1 MRYFDICII
10 GGGHTGLVATLAF
23 ANKKLN
29 VLCVEKKSFNN
40 NNKRDLELRTTA
52 HLMPAVNFLNTIG
65 VWKHLE
71 SHSCPLNSLN
81 IINSRDINNYPSKI
95 SENTFEAREIGKDC
109 FGYNVPLEKSIKI
122 LRELVLSKENAEL
135 LEATSLISSSLDG
148 EFRIAQLSNGEVI
161 KTKLIIGADGS
172 NSVVRDLSN
181 ISTFERDT
189 RQTALTFNAKHE
201 IKHCNVSYE
210 IYKFGGPLTTVPISD
225 EFEGMHSSIV
235 WMNKEDY
242 TKKLLN
248 CSKKEFSLKLKER
261 SLSILGEISPIT
273 NLVEI
278 PVKFMVAKKLISE
291 RIALIGE
298 AAHKLPPIGAQGF
311 NISVKDIETIV
322 NLSIDYPNTIGC
334 FEMLNKYQLKRL
346 PEILGKSW
354 SVGLLNIL
362 AGSERIPLQNFR
374 AIGLEALNNS
384 SFLKKTIMRFG
395 LG

>member
-1 MRYFDICII
+1 M
-10 GGGHTGLVATLAF
+10 
-23 ANKKLN
+23 
-29 VLCVEKKSFNN
+29 
-40 NNKRDLELRTTA
+40 
-52 HLMPAVNFLNTIG
+52 
-65 VWKHLE
+65 
-71 SHSCPLNSLN
+71 
-81 IINSRDINNYPSKI
+81 
-95 SENTFEAREIGKDC
+95 
-109 FGYNVPLEKSIKI
+109 
-122 LRELVLSKENAEL
+122 
-135 LEATSLISSSLDG
+135 
-148 EFRIAQLSNGEVI
+148 
-161 KTKLIIGADGS
+161 
-172 NSVVRDLSN
+172 SN

-201 IKHCNVSYE
+201 IKHSNVSYE

-334 FEMLNKYQLKRL
+334 FEMLNKYLLKRL

-362 AGSERIPLQNFR
+362 AGSEQIPLQNLR

-384 SFLKKTIMRFG
+384 SFLKKTIKRFG